1 METFQKYEIFFKCF
15 CCLELTIFILVPS
28 SQRKSNIL
36 KVGKFH
42 LFLIELE
49 ASLKKKFILFFFKR
63 RRLLRGSDWQR
74 ERGKGIQC
82 WFCRG
87 TLSPWVKTRR
97 ESEEKRRRE
106 ETSARERGACV
117 GLHVCWSKRSPNP
130 PLARINAQGDIGQD
144 TSRHKET
151 WLSTLP
157 PPFPTC
163 LPPSMRF
170 VAPFS
175 LVDQWRFHLGDKF
188 TVRIFCSSS
197 LFFFSFSRRETE
209 SLCITRLNFNFF
221 YRFIFYFCSLLSL

>member
-1 METFQKYEIFFKCF
+1 MFLL
-15 CCLELTIFILVPS
+15 LELTIFILVPS

-130 PLARINAQGDIGQD
+130 PLARINAQEDIGQD

-163 LPPSMRF
+163 LPPLTLRC
-170 VAPFS
+170 AS
-175 LVDQWRFHLGDKF
+175 LLLSRLSINGDSIWGDEF

-221 YRFIFYFCSLLSL
+221 YRIIFYFCSLLSL